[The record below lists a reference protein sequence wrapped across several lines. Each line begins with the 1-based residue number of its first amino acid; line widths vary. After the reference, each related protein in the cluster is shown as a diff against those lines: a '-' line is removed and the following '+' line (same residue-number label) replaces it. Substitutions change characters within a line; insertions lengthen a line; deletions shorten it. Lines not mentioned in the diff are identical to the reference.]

1 MPWCLTLLT
10 LAFSTT
16 PTDQGRAAMQIVKM
30 KMLSATLFAA
40 VTLISPWAL
49 AQENADAISV
59 LTINSLRI
67 QGQPVVLQEEAG
79 DCLFFGDLAHT
90 GNVHIEIKVCTK
102 DDGSLLATYYPAIAD
117 VDLLPVLESIRLYLR
132 EDWTTPRN

>member
-1 MPWCLTLLT
+1 
-10 LAFSTT
+10 
-16 PTDQGRAAMQIVKM
+16 MQIV

-40 VTLISPWAL
+40 VTLISPWAIS
-49 AQENADAISV
+49 QENADAISV

-90 GNVHIEIKVCTK
+90 GNVHIQIKVCRK
-102 DDGSLLATYYPAIAD
+102 DDGSLFADYYPAIAD
-117 VDLLPVLESIRLYLR
+117 VDLLPVLEGVRLYLR
-132 EDWTTPRN
+132 EDWTPHPR